1 MAIEEDPKE
10 FHPRAPGRV
19 FYFGWIVLVAA
30 VLAGTAGLV
39 AARDLWLQRITA
51 QRSQEVA
58 QGQRVL
64 VTKITASPP
73 SRALDLPGE
82 IHGYVETPVYAKIPG
97 YLDSIRVDK
106 GDRVKSGQVIATL
119 TSPETEQ
126 QVANAL
132 AAYRLARITDRRN
145 QQLAREGVIAKQAD
159 DDSHAALLQ
168 AEASYHQIAAT
179 LAYTVIKAPFAGVIT
194 ARYVDPGKLI
204 PESTGGTATEMPIV
218 AMATL
223 TPVRV
228 YSYVP
233 QSVAP
238 FIRDGDPAIVTV
250 TDYTQRLFEGAITRH
265 PSALDQATRTMLV
278 EIDLPN
284 QDLRLMPGMYGK
296 VKLTTVGVV
305 GALVAPDDA
314 LIFRDDKVYLP
325 VVRANRLHLAEV
337 QLGHDNGMTV
347 VISGDIHD
355 GDLIAMNVGQS
366 ASDGETVQAVQ
377 QPTAENR
384 PQNPANE

>member
-19 FYFGWIVLVAA
+19 FYFGWIALVDA

-250 TDYTQRLFEGAITRH
+250 TDYPQRLFEGAITRH

-284 QDLRLMPGMYGK
+284 NDFALLPGMYAR
-296 VKLTTVGVV
+296 VRFQVATPADIPVV
-305 GALVAPDDA
+305 PDDA
-314 LIFRDDKVYLP
+314 LIFRDGKPYVP
-325 VVRANRLHLAEV
+325 VVANNRLHLAPVE
-337 QLGHDNGMTV
+337 LGYDDGINIQIRQGV
-347 VISGDIHD
+347 AIGDMV
-355 GDLIAMNVGQS
+355 AVNVGQS
-366 ASDGETVQAVQ
+366 AREGETVQPVSA
-377 QPTAENR
+377 A
-384 PQNPANE
+384 AN